1 MYLNEKNLN
10 LLDSTERIRRV
21 GLRSLNLLGNT
32 QNKTNFPKTK
42 SSLTKSIKKQKLLAF
57 INTPKSIFPSK
68 IKYTPSILDISFSS
82 SHSKYMQLSS
92 KPNTFIKKNQYSKNN
107 SLISKNIN
115 VFTPKI
121 RSLQKKQ
128 KSAILRQNRKYYSEK
143 MMRNSFSNNN
153 KLTNA
158 SSAYNINYNLNKTS
172 TSFKSKGIILVKFP
186 EKRNEDKKTNEYNNY
201 MNNEKN
207 LFRCKL
213 TRKQIDENKGNILF
227 NNRKKYPFVKASQIY
242 QIRNDSSVPESISK
256 INKKLNSMLLKES
269 ISIFENSI
277 NIISKGKF
285 SKKYENPR
293 DCLPEKEPKKF
304 VNIKDIY
311 LGEYILNEEKKNN
324 EDTPDKTNDKSLIF
338 QKFKK
343 KLREINLINKYLKI
357 PMSEIIKE
365 YKISNQI
372 YNFEETRILKFFIK
386 VKNLKQVLN
395 ILKINHNLVID
406 FDQFHMTPLHYA
418 AKYNFYKL
426 IPHLLGY
433 GAYVDAKN
441 SFGITPLMLCVKNSF
456 LESII
461 ILFLYMANPFVK
473 FEKNEFHGK
482 KDIKKEFN
490 IKNILDRVKEIHIK
504 NLLVKNKDYY
514 VSVKKDIYKLIIDE
528 FKGLIETE
536 CYNLIKIEFK

>member
-82 SHSKYMQLSS
+82 SHSK
-92 KPNTFIKKNQYSKNN
+92 KNQYSKNN

-128 KSAILRQNRKYYSEK
+128 KSAILRQNGKYYSEK
-143 MMRNSFSNNN
+143 MMKNSFSNNY

-158 SSAYNINYNLNKTS
+158 SSAYTINHKLNKTS
-172 TSFKSKGIILVKFP
+172 TSFKSKGIILAKFT
-186 EKRNEDKKTNEYNNY
+186 EKGNEDKKSNESNNFI
-201 MNNEKN
+201 NGEKN
-207 LFRCKL
+207 LFRYKL
-213 TRKQIDENKGNILF
+213 TRKQIDDKKGNILF
-227 NNRKKYPFVKASQIY
+227 NNRKKYPFVKVSKIY

-256 INKKLNSMLLKES
+256 INNKLHSMLLKES

-311 LGEYILNEEKKNN
+311 FGEYILNEEKKNN

-395 ILKINHNLVID
+395 ILKLNHNLVID
-406 FDQFHMTPLHYA
+406 FDQFYMTPLHYA

-514 VSVKKDIYKLIIDE
+514 ASVKKDIYKLIIDE

-536 CYNLIKIEFK
+536 CYNLIKIDFK